1 MGVDLTMVTEPISL
15 PEKEPAQGKQRE
27 RERLT
32 PSGRIKMLGS
42 SHAWSL
48 MLCLMLEAGLCFLE
62 ASD

>member
-1 MGVDLTMVTEPISL
+1 MGVDLAMVTEPISL
-15 PEKEPAQGKQRE
+15 PEKEPVQGKQ

-48 MLCLMLEAGLCFLE
+48 CY
-62 ASD
+62 ASYWKLAFAFWRLQID